1 MGKLRRIYVHALI
14 GALGGWLG
22 WMLFGELVPKDWSWH
37 DTALIGGVLVGA
49 CIGFCIA
56 IVESLLDR
64 SLLRFLRYGAVGL
77 LLGGLGGAA
86 GWWLGEWVNY
96 AIVSVAGANTTL
108 AGLCSVL
115 ARALGWTLFGV
126 AVGIGEG
133 VAARSS
139 RKIKYGAIG
148 GSLGGFGGGLIFGA
162 LLVSLQPGEA
172 SYLWGQAIG
181 LALLGALIGALRA
194 LVEEVMKPAA
204 VRVVL
209 GWQEG
214 REYSVTKEQTVLGRD
229 EAVDILLLRDMAV
242 AKRHALLRRDG
253 PRFLVERLDAPP
265 QDLRV
270 NDRPVDEHA
279 ELHHGDRLQLGA
291 TVLRFLSRQAN
302 GAVGTTS

>member
-1 MGKLRRIYVHALI
+1 MGKLRRIYVHAMI

-22 WMLFGELVPKDWSWH
+22 WMLFGELCSKDWSWH
-37 DTALIGGVLVGA
+37 ETALVGGVLVGA

-56 IVESLLDR
+56 VIESLLDR
-64 SLLRFLRYGAVGL
+64 SLLRFLRYGAVGIV
-77 LLGGLGGAA
+77 LGGVGGAA

-96 AIVSVAGANTTL
+96 AIVSLAGANTTL
-108 AGLCSVL
+108 GLVCGVL

-133 VAARSS
+133 VAARSA
-139 RKIKYGAIG
+139 RKIKYGAVG
-148 GSLGGFGGGLIFGA
+148 GSLGGFGGGLIFGTF
-162 LLVSLQPGEA
+162 LVTLQPGET
-172 SYLWGQAIG
+172 SYVWGEAIG
-181 LALLGALIGALRA
+181 LAILGALIGALRA

-253 PRFLVERLDAPP
+253 PRYWLQRLDAPP

-270 NDRPVDEHA
+270 NDVPVDDQV
-279 ELHHGDRLQLGA
+279 ELHHGDRVQLGA
-291 TVLRFLSRQAN
+291 TVLRFLLR
-302 GAVGTTS
+302 TSPRA